1 MESCTSR
8 RRARLRTPALA
19 FAFVIALAVSPSS
32 DTRAGPTPIYSID
45 FHRISAGGGLLR
57 NSCYRLDGSI
67 GQPAPGYS
75 SGPTMTL
82 VAGFQPAGIVDRPD
96 QLFFS
101 GFEGC

>member
-1 MESCTSR
+1 MEIRNPR
-8 RRARLRTPALA
+8 RRARPSELAPVALA
-19 FAFVIALAVSPSS
+19 LAIAIAPSS
-32 DTRAGPTPIYSID
+32 DTRARTTPTYSID
-45 FHRISAGGGLLR
+45 FHRVSAGGGSLR

-75 SGPTMTL
+75 SGPTITL

>member
-1 MESCTSR
+1 
-8 RRARLRTPALA
+8 LRTPALA
-19 FAFVIALAVSPSS
+19 LAFAIALFASPSS
-32 DTRAGPTPIYSID
+32 ETRAGTPTYHID